1 MNPTDPEL
9 RYNIIWKEIN
19 IQIVQKPMLAFNIE
33 SLSEDI
39 LDLRRRPM
47 T

>member
-9 RYNIIWKEIN
+9 RYNIIWKEIK
-19 IQIVQKPMLAFNIE
+19 IQIVQNPMLAFNIE